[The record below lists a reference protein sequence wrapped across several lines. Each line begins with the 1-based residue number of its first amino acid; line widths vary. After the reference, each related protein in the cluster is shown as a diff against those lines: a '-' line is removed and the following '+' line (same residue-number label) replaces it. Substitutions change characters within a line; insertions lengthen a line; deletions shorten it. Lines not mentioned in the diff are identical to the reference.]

1 MNEGRSGTGNNSPSA
16 PTVLRMILGRRLQ
29 ERRQDAGVSL
39 DDASKAL
46 RVTSLTI
53 RRLEKA
59 EVALKPLY
67 VEKLLETYGADR
79 QEIDEFVAF
88 AERAN
93 EPGWWHVYRDALPDW
108 FRAYVSLET
117 GATTLRTYEPHYVT
131 GLLQTPRYAREVLR
145 GGLPNGSEEDLDRRV
160 DLRLRRQSL
169 LDRSDA
175 PTLWVVMEEAVLHRV
190 VGGPEVMR
198 EQIDRL
204 LEVSELT
211 HVSIDVVPFTA
222 GAHVGAC
229 APFTYFRFEEPE
241 LPDVVYSE
249 VLSGAMYLD
258 QRSDVAAHLEAHNR
272 MSLLTS
278 DADSKALLNRM
289 RKEYS

>member
-1 MNEGRSGTGNNSPSA
+1 VSEARSGSGTSA

-29 ERRQDAGVSL
+29 ELRRGAGVSL
-39 DDASKAL
+39 EDAAKAL
-46 RVTSLTI
+46 HVKPLTI

-59 EVALKPLY
+59 EVALKTLY
-67 VEKLLETYGADR
+67 VERLLQTYGAG
-79 QEIDEFVAF
+79 QGEIDEFIAL

-93 EPGWWHVYRDALPDW
+93 EPGWWHAYRDVVPGW
-108 FRAYVSLET
+108 FSGYVSLET
-117 GATTLRTYEPHYVT
+117 GARTLRTYEPQYVT
-131 GLLQTPRYAREVLR
+131 GLLQTHGYASAVLR
-145 GGLPNGSEEDLDRRV
+145 GGFPNDSAEDLERRV

-169 LDRSDA
+169 LQRPDA

-190 VGGPEVMR
+190 VGGAEVMR

-204 LEVSELT
+204 LEVSELD
-211 HVSIDVVPFTA
+211 HVGVDIVPFSA

-241 LPDVVYSE
+241 LPDIVYTE
-249 VLSGAMYLD
+249 ILSGSMYLD
-258 QRSDVAAHLEAHNR
+258 QRSDVVSHLEAHGR

-278 DADSKALLNRM
+278 SADSKALLHRM

>member
-1 MNEGRSGTGNNSPSA
+1 MSEGRTGTGGTSA

-29 ERRQDAGVSL
+29 ERRQGAGASL
-39 DDASKAL
+39 DDAAKAL

-79 QEIDEFVAF
+79 QEIDEFVTL

-93 EPGWWHVYRDALPDW
+93 EPGWWHTYRDVLPNW
-108 FRAYVSLET
+108 FSAYVSLEA
-117 GATTLRTYEPHYVT
+117 GARTLRTYEPHYVT
-131 GLLQTPRYAREVLR
+131 GLLQTRAYARAVLR
-145 GGLPNGSEEDLDRRV
+145 GGFPGEADEDLGRRV

-169 LDRSDA
+169 LERPDA

-198 EQIDRL
+198 EQIERL
-204 LEVSELT
+204 LEVAELE
-211 HVSIDVVPFTA
+211 HVSVDVVPFTA

-229 APFTYFRFEEPE
+229 APFTYFRFEERE
-241 LPDVVYSE
+241 LPDIVYTE

-258 QRSDVAAHLEAHNR
+258 QRSEVSAHLEAHNR

>member
-1 MNEGRSGTGNNSPSA
+1 MSEQRSGTGSTNA
-16 PTVLRMILGRRLQ
+16 PTVLRMVLGRRLQ
-29 ERRQDAGVSL
+29 ERRLGAGASLEDAAG
-39 DDASKAL
+39 AL
-46 RVTSLTI
+46 RVKPLTI

-59 EVALKPLY
+59 EVALRPLY

-79 QEIDEFVAF
+79 QEIDEFVVL

-93 EPGWWHVYRDALPDW
+93 EPGWWHTYRDVLPNW
-108 FRAYVSLET
+108 FSAYVSLET
-117 GATTLRTYEPHYVT
+117 GARTLRTYEPHYVT
-131 GLLQTPRYAREVLR
+131 GLLQTHRYARGVLR
-145 GGLPNGSEEDLDRRV
+145 GGFPHGTEEDLDRRV

-169 LDRSDA
+169 LERSGA

-198 EQIDRL
+198 EQIERL
-204 LEVSELT
+204 LEVSELE
-211 HVSIDVVPFTA
+211 HVSVDVVPFTA
-222 GAHVGAC
+222 DAHVGAC

-241 LPDVVYSE
+241 LPDIVYSE
-249 VLSGAMYLD
+249 ILSGAMYLD

-278 DADSKALLNRM
+278 DADSRALLNRM

>member
-1 MNEGRSGTGNNSPSA
+1 
-16 PTVLRMILGRRLQ
+16 MILGRRLQ

>member
-1 MNEGRSGTGNNSPSA
+1 MSEPRSGAGTSA

-29 ERRQDAGVSL
+29 EMRQNAGASLADA
-39 DDASKAL
+39 AKAL
-46 RVTSLTI
+46 RVTPLTI

-67 VEKLLETYGADR
+67 VEKLLQTYGSPQ
-79 QEIDEFVAF
+79 QETDEFVAL
-88 AERAN
+88 AEQAN
-93 EPGWWHVYRDALPDW
+93 KPGWWHAYRDVLPNW
-108 FRAYVSLET
+108 FTAYVSLET
-117 GATTLRTYEPHYVT
+117 GASTLRTYEPHYVT
-131 GLLQTPRYAREVLR
+131 GLLQTPAYARGVL
-145 GGLPNGSEEDLDRRV
+145 GGGFPNGSEEELERRV
-160 DLRLRRQSL
+160 GLRLRRQSL
-169 LDRSDA
+169 LEREDA

-204 LEVSELT
+204 LEASELE
-211 HVSIDVVPFTA
+211 HVSIDILPFA
-222 GAHVGAC
+222 VGAHVGAC

-249 VLSGAMYLD
+249 ILSASMYLD
-258 QRSDVAAHLEAHNR
+258 ERDDVVAHLEAHNR
-272 MSLLTS
+272 MALLTS
-278 DADSKALLNRM
+278 TRDSTALLNRM

>member
-1 MNEGRSGTGNNSPSA
+1 MSEARSGSGSGA

-29 ERRQDAGVSL
+29 DRRQGAGVSL
-39 DDASKAL
+39 DDAARAL
-46 RVTSLTI
+46 RVKPLTI

-67 VEKLLETYGADR
+67 VEKLLETYGADH
-79 QEIDEFVAF
+79 QEIDEFVAL
-88 AERAN
+88 AEQAN
-93 EPGWWHVYRDALPDW
+93 EPGWWHAYRDVLPSW
-108 FRAYVSLET
+108 FTAYVSLES
-117 GATTLRTYEPHYVT
+117 GAKTLRTYEPHYVT
-131 GLLQTPRYAREVLR
+131 GLLQTYAYARGVLR
-145 GGLPNGSEEDLDRRV
+145 GGFPNESEEDLERRV
-160 DLRLRRQSL
+160 GLRLRRQSL
-169 LDRSDA
+169 LERADA

-190 VGGPEVMR
+190 VSGPEVMR
-198 EQIDRL
+198 EQIGRL
-204 LEVSELT
+204 LDASELD
-211 HVSIDVVPFTA
+211 HISLDIVPFSA

-249 VLSGAMYLD
+249 ILTASVYLD
-258 QRSDVAAHLEAHNR
+258 QRSDVVAHLEAHNR

-278 DADSKALLNRM
+278 SAGSKAILNRM

>member
-1 MNEGRSGTGNNSPSA
+1 MSEGRTGTGGTSA

-29 ERRQDAGVSL
+29 ERRQGAGASLEDA
-39 DDASKAL
+39 ARAL

-67 VEKLLETYGADR
+67 VEKLLETYGADQ
-79 QEIDEFVAF
+79 QEIDEFVAL

-93 EPGWWHVYRDALPDW
+93 EPGWWHTYRDVLPNW
-108 FRAYVSLET
+108 FSAYVSLEA
-117 GATTLRTYEPHYVT
+117 GARTLRTYEPHYVT
-131 GLLQTPRYAREVLR
+131 GLLQTHAYARGVLR
-145 GGLPNGSEEDLDRRV
+145 GGFPNEADEDLGRRV

-169 LDRSDA
+169 LAGPDA

-198 EQIDRL
+198 EQIERL
-204 LEVSELT
+204 LEVSELE
-211 HVSIDVVPFTA
+211 HVSVDVVPFTA

-229 APFTYFRFEEPE
+229 APFTYFRFEEQE
-241 LPDVVYSE
+241 LPDIVYTE

-258 QRSDVAAHLEAHNR
+258 QRSDVSAHLEAHNR
-272 MSLLTS
+272 MSLLSS

>member
-1 MNEGRSGTGNNSPSA
+1 MSEGRSGSGTGA

-29 ERRQDAGVSL
+29 DMRQNAGASL
-39 DDASKAL
+39 DDAAKAL

-79 QEIDEFVAF
+79 QEIDEFVAL

-93 EPGWWHVYRDALPDW
+93 EPGWWHAYRDVLPNW
-108 FRAYVSLET
+108 FTAYVSLET
-117 GATTLRTYEPHYVT
+117 GAKTLRTYEPHYVT
-131 GLLQTPRYAREVLR
+131 GLLQTPGYARGVLR
-145 GGLPNGSEEDLDRRV
+145 GGFPNGSDEELERRV

-169 LDRSDA
+169 LEAPNA
-175 PTLWVVMEEAVLHRV
+175 PTVWAVMEEAVLHRG
-190 VGGPEVMR
+190 VGSPQVMR

-204 LEVSELT
+204 LEASELD
-211 HVSIDVVPFTA
+211 HVSIDIVPFSA

-241 LPDVVYSE
+241 LPDIVYTE
-249 VLSGAMYLD
+249 ILSGSMYLD
-258 QRSDVAAHLEAHNR
+258 QREDVVAHLEAHTR

-278 DADSKALLNRM
+278 SEDSKVLLNRM

>member
-1 MNEGRSGTGNNSPSA
+1 LGVSEARSGTSA

-29 ERRQDAGVSL
+29 DMRQAVGASL
-39 DDASKAL
+39 DDAAKAL

-79 QEIDEFVAF
+79 RETEEFVDL
-88 AERAN
+88 AEQAN
-93 EPGWWHVYRDALPDW
+93 EPGWWHSYRDAVPSW
-108 FRAYVSLET
+108 FTAYVSLET
-117 GATTLRTYEPHYVT
+117 SAQTIRTYEPQYVT
-131 GLLQTPRYAREVLR
+131 GLLQTPDYARAVLR
-145 GGLPNGSEEDLDRRV
+145 GGLPNGSDEEVERRV
-160 DLRLRRQSL
+160 ELRLRRQSL
-169 LDRSDA
+169 LDRQDA
-175 PTLWVVMEEAVLHRV
+175 PTLWVVMEEAVLHRT
-190 VGGPEVMR
+190 VGSADIMR
-198 EQIDRL
+198 EQIERL
-204 LEVSELT
+204 LDLTELA
-211 HVSIDVVPFTA
+211 HISLDIVPFAA

-249 VLSGAMYLD
+249 LLSASVYLD
-258 QRSDVAAHLEAHNR
+258 QRQDVVSHLEAHSR
-272 MSLLTS
+272 LSLLTS
-278 DADSKALLNRM
+278 SADSTALLNRM